1 MCSAPS
7 TTHLFYYSCSL
18 MLDPKVCMCKLR
30 VLEVNVK
37 EQKHVTTYLTTSWCV
52 GRIKHSWLTGSLA
65 KDVHVSVYRPA
76 CPKRSKTSHNSTNTH
91 THTHRLPM
99 RQMRSERSHIKQP
112 NLSCFAF
119 IAPIHFH
126 NALKPPLRREGDM
139 ERKKMRRVVGGAE
152 SEMAERE
159 EGTRN
164 ILKVI

>member
-1 MCSAPS
+1 MCWSHQAFMVNRKPGKGCACVCIQTS
-7 TTHLFYYSCSL
+7 
-18 MLDPKVCMCKLR
+18 MPKKKQ
-30 VLEVNVK
+30 NFT
-37 EQKHVTTYLTTSWCV
+37 QQHQHTQ
-52 GRIKHSWLTGSLA
+52 
-65 KDVHVSVYRPA
+65 
-76 CPKRSKTSHNSTNTH
+76 

-164 ILKVI
+164 ILKVIQH